1 MAPGPYWVVHQA
13 QTRHRVLFS
22 AVEIIEDGPDGMWVK
37 GLPDTAAIITVG
49 QEYVAPGA
57 IVDPVYV
64 DGEGGQV
71 VTR

>member
-1 MAPGPYWVVHQA
+1 MGVRLIDANNRVV
-13 QTRHRVLFS
+13 FS
-22 AVEIIEDGPDGMWVK
+22 VVKIIEDGPDGMWVT

-49 QEYVAPGA
+49 QEYVAAGT

-64 DGEGGQV
+64 DRAGGQV